1 MAQHCVLHIFR
12 GWHSDHECD
21 NHSLP
26 LFYSSFLRRRCSV
39 VSALSSPMLFRC
51 CWSISECVRSR
62 LQPQTTHK
70 PEQTSGN
77 NYTLYVARRG
87 FTVLVFVFVFVDT
100 EWSHLHVCLICLV
113 LWKNLLI
120 FTAIKTHNYDDVYIQ
135 LGWCNFFFV
144 ISKFR
149 HTDTTISHVLLNVCV
164 WTRPRKLG
172 MIKAMRA
179 LILLVKAYV
188 SVGKFQSPQTLND
201 FPTISIVFDLRK
213 FESTQLSQIEIVSLW
228 GGIHSE
234 FMDSKQPQEKERAKA
249 KQSKTERN
257 EIEKR
262 NKNGKC
268 SFVMCKWIWRSS
280 EMHIQCGLVLR

>member
-1 MAQHCVLHIFR
+1 MRFNWCHHIDTGAQNSERVTLWWATSSSMAQHCVLRIFR

-113 LWKNLLI
+113 LWKICWSLQRSKYTI
-120 FTAIKTHNYDDVYIQ
+120 TTMCIYSSGDAIS
-135 LGWCNFFFV
+135 FSSFP
-144 ISKFR
+144 SS
-149 HTDTTISHVLLNVCV
+149 DTPI
-164 WTRPRKLG
+164 RPL
-172 MIKAMRA
+172 AMCSWM
-179 LILLVKAYV
+179 YV
-188 SVGKFQSPQTLND
+188 S
-201 FPTISIVFDLRK
+201 
-213 FESTQLSQIEIVSLW
+213 
-228 GGIHSE
+228 
-234 FMDSKQPQEKERAKA
+234 ERAHA
-249 KQSKTERN
+249 N
-257 EIEKR
+257 
-262 NKNGKC
+262 
-268 SFVMCKWIWRSS
+268 
-280 EMHIQCGLVLR
+280 